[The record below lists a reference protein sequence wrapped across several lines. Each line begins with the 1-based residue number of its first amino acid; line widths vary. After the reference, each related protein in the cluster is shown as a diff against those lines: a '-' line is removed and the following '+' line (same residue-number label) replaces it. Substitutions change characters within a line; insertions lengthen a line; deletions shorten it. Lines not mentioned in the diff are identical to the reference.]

1 MSLGSGA
8 AGARRALPPAAG
20 FRGILRDDALARAVY
35 SEGAGIA
42 RAIPDAIAVPSSA
55 DDLSALAEWATANE
69 ITLIPRGSGSGM
81 AGAATGS
88 GVIVDCSRLTAIGPV
103 DVERRTIRCE
113 PGAIRANVDAAAR
126 VHGLRFPVD
135 PSSGPFCTVGGMVA
149 TNAAGAR
156 SLCFGATRSWVE
168 AMQIIL
174 ADGTAAQ
181 LRRGTTPPAD
191 PALQHLTNE
200 VLPRWSGHAGLR
212 HDVRKESSGYGIAS
226 ASDPGDLVD
235 VLAGSEGT
243 LGMFAELELRLAPV
257 SPFTGSA
264 LAAFRSLDDATV
276 AAGTAALLG
285 ASACEL
291 LDRTF
296 LDLARSA
303 SPIPI
308 DADCEAVLLIE
319 AEGDSSGGAAAV
331 IGAIADACGLAGA
344 TDVELALAPETER
357 ALWSLRHAAS
367 PMLARL
373 DPALRSMQFIE
384 DACVPLESLPVYV
397 RGVRA
402 ALEARQIR
410 GVIFGHAGDANVHVN
425 PLIDVSRRGWRADI
439 SGVLDEVTALVASL
453 GGTLAGEHGD
463 GRLRTPL
470 MHRVWSEDAMRC
482 FAEVKQALDP
492 RGILNPGVK
501 VPAAADRPLDQIKYD
516 PELPP
521 LPDEAR
527 AALDRVERDRAYAT
541 FRLDLLAKR

>member
-1 MSLGSGA
+1 
-8 AGARRALPPAAG
+8 
-20 FRGILRDDALARAVY
+20 
-35 SEGAGIA
+35 
-42 RAIPDAIAVPSSA
+42 
-55 DDLSALAEWATANE
+55 
-69 ITLIPRGSGSGM
+69 
-81 AGAATGS
+81 
-88 GVIVDCSRLTAIGPV
+88 
-103 DVERRTIRCE
+103 
-113 PGAIRANVDAAAR
+113 
-126 VHGLRFPVD
+126 
-135 PSSGPFCTVGGMVA
+135 MVA

-156 SLCFGATRSWVE
+156 SLRFGATRRWVE
-168 AMQIIL
+168 AMEIVL

-181 LRRGTTPPAD
+181 LRRGALPPAN
-191 PALQHLTNE
+191 PGLRRLTDE
-200 VLPRWSGHAGLR
+200 ILPRWSGRAGLR
-212 HDVRKESSGYGIAS
+212 HPVRKESSGYAIGGAAES
-226 ASDPGDLVD
+226 GDLVD

-243 LGMFAELELRLAPV
+243 LALFSELELRLEPV
-257 SPFTGSA
+257 APFTGSA
-264 LAAFRSLDDATV
+264 LAVFRSLDDATE

-303 SPIPI
+303 TPIQI
-308 DADCEAVLLIE
+308 DPDCEAVLLIE
-319 AEGDSSGGAAAV
+319 AEGDSSGEAAAV
-331 IGAIADACGLAGA
+331 IGTIADACRKAGA
-344 TDVELALAPETER
+344 ARVELALAPDNER

-384 DACVPLESLPVYV
+384 DACVPLESLPTYV

-402 ALEARQIR
+402 ALEARQIH

-425 PLIDVSRRGWRADI
+425 PLIDVSRRGWRNDVA
-439 SGVLDEVTALVASL
+439 SVLDDVTALVASL

-470 MHRVWSEDAMRC
+470 MHRVWSDGAMRC
-482 FAEVKQALDP
+482 FADVKQALDP

-501 VPAAADRPLDQIKYD
+501 VPAAGESPLGEIKYD

-521 LPDEAR
+521 LPEEAR
-527 AALDRVERDRAYAT
+527 AALDQVERDRAYAT

>member
-1 MSLGSGA
+1 
-8 AGARRALPPAAG
+8 
-20 FRGILRDDALARAVY
+20 
-35 SEGAGIA
+35 
-42 RAIPDAIAVPSSA
+42 
-55 DDLSALAEWATANE
+55 
-69 ITLIPRGSGSGM
+69 
-81 AGAATGS
+81 
-88 GVIVDCSRLTAIGPV
+88 
-103 DVERRTIRCE
+103 
-113 PGAIRANVDAAAR
+113 
-126 VHGLRFPVD
+126 
-135 PSSGPFCTVGGMVA
+135 MVA

-156 SLCFGATRSWVE
+156 SLRFGATRGWVE
-168 AMQIIL
+168 AMEVVL
-174 ADGTAAQ
+174 ADGTQTQ
-181 LRRGTTPPAD
+181 LRRGTAPPASL
-191 PALQHLTNE
+191 ALRNLTNE
-200 VLPRWSGHAGLR
+200 VLPRWSGQAGLR
-212 HDVRKESSGYGIAS
+212 HDVRKESSGYAIAGAAES
-226 ASDPGDLVD
+226 GDLVD

-243 LGMFAELELRLAPV
+243 LGLFSALELRLAPV
-257 SPFTGSA
+257 APFTGSA
-264 LAAFRSLDDATV
+264 LAVFRSLDYATE

-303 SPIPI
+303 SPIRI
-308 DADCEAVLLIE
+308 DQGCEAVLLIE

-331 IGAIADACGLAGA
+331 IGAIADACRRAGA

-357 ALWSLRHAAS
+357 ALWSRRHAAR

-384 DACVPLESLPVYV
+384 DACVPLESLPSYV

-425 PLIDVSRRGWRADI
+425 PLIDVSRRGWRDDI
-439 SGVLDEVTALVASL
+439 SGVLDDVTALVTSL

-501 VPAAADRPLDQIKYD
+501 VPAAAEPPLGDIKYD

-521 LPDEAR
+521 LPGEAR